1 MIFFALQLGVIFDNK
16 APVFLRLSRFTDSG
30 VFMLFQNVVR
40 FFMLFSAIAAVCFS
54 TQVRAEDRLTLE
66 RESHA
71 ALNSLIA
78 QNASARELS
87 KHAVAVLVFPD
98 VKKAGL
104 IVGGQF
110 GEGVLWRG
118 GKAAAYYN
126 TGGASYG
133 FQAGVQEY
141 GYAMFFMKDSAL
153 KALDSTQGFEVGV
166 GPSIVVMDQGKG
178 VTHTTTTIQDD
189 IYAFIFNQ
197 KGLMAGIGIQ
207 GNKITKITK

>member
-1 MIFFALQLGVIFDNK
+1 MVLHKAVRVFIFLSAFVALC
-16 APVFLRLSRFTDSG
+16 LSG
-30 VFMLFQNVVR
+30 
-40 FFMLFSAIAAVCFS
+40 AARS
-54 TQVRAEDRLTLE
+54 DDRVTLE
-66 RESHA
+66 RTSRA

-78 QNASARELS
+78 QNASAHELS
-87 KHAVAVLVFPD
+87 KHAIAVLVFPE
-98 VKKAGL
+98 VKKAGFV
-104 IVGGQF
+104 VGGQF

-118 GKAAAYYN
+118 DKAAAFYS

-133 FQAGVQEY
+133 FQAGAQEY

-153 KALDSTQGFEVGV
+153 KALDATQGFEVGV
-166 GPSIVVMDQGKG
+166 GPSIVLLDQGKA

-189 IYAFIFNQ
+189 IYAFIFDQ